1 MNRHTDSVRVARAL
15 LGLAGV
21 AALLLSGPVG
31 AAVAAPALRIENAW
45 ISQPPPG
52 SDIGA
57 AYFTLHNT
65 GTRGVAIIDV
75 DCPLA
80 SAAMLHESRVVA
92 GQSQMRPVERLE
104 VAPGASRTLAP
115 GGLHVMLH
123 GLKRRLIVGES
134 VPLVLKLEDG
144 THVSLTARVRPPGSH

>member
-1 MNRHTDSVRVARAL
+1 VNRHTDSVRIARAL
-15 LGLAGV
+15 LGLASV
-21 AALLLSGPVG
+21 AALLFSGPAG
-31 AAVAAPALRIENAW
+31 AAAPAPALTVENAW

-65 GTRGVAIIDV
+65 STRGVAIIDI

-104 VAPGASRTLAP
+104 VAPGESRILAP

-123 GLKRRLIVGES
+123 GLKRTLIVGES
-134 VPLVLKLEDG
+134 VPLILKLAGG
-144 THVSLTARVRPPGSH
+144 THVDLTARVRPPGSH